1 MPALRIQLQY
11 AQDAGGNLG
20 GAAENRE
27 EKLSGF
33 ARELFTGACGRL
45 PEIDAILAA
54 SAENWRLHRIARV
67 PLAVLRLAVYELLTA
82 GAENERIIINE
93 ALEICRTYADEKAV
107 AFVNGVLGKAADAVG
122 STRELN
128 APERQALTVTE
139 LNTLAKEYLEN
150 LPLFRSV
157 SVKGE
162 LSNVTL
168 HRTGHIYFS
177 IKRRGARPSPP

>member
-1 MPALRIQLQY
+1 MCLLYEYSFNTHKTPGEI
-11 AQDAGGNLG
+11 LG

-67 PLAVLRLAVYELLTA
+67 PLAVLRLA
-82 GAENERIIINE
+82 E

-122 STRELN
+122 
-128 APERQALTVTE
+128 
-139 LNTLAKEYLEN
+139 
-150 LPLFRSV
+150 F
-157 SVKGE
+157 
-162 LSNVTL
+162 
-168 HRTGHIYFS
+168 
-177 IKRRGARPSPP
+177 ARA

>member
-11 AQDAGGNLG
+11 AQDAGGNPRRRG
-20 GAAENRE
+20 GEPGGKALR
-27 EKLSGF
+27 LC
-33 ARELFTGACGRL
+33 ARAVHGACGRL

-122 STRELN
+122 STR
-128 APERQALTVTE
+128 A
-139 LNTLAKEYLEN
+139 
-150 LPLFRSV
+150 
-157 SVKGE
+157 
-162 LSNVTL
+162 
-168 HRTGHIYFS
+168 
-177 IKRRGARPSPP
+177 

>member
-1 MPALRIQLQY
+1 MTRRESREAAMCLLYEYSFNTHKTPGEI
-11 AQDAGGNLG
+11 LG

-122 STRELN
+122 S
-128 APERQALTVTE
+128 
-139 LNTLAKEYLEN
+139 
-150 LPLFRSV
+150 
-157 SVKGE
+157 
-162 LSNVTL
+162 
-168 HRTGHIYFS
+168 
-177 IKRRGARPSPP
+177 ARA

>member
-1 MPALRIQLQY
+1 MRRQCACFTNTASIRTRRR
-11 AQDAGGNLG
+11 GKSS
-20 GAAENRE
+20 AARRRTGE

-122 STRELN
+122 STR
-128 APERQALTVTE
+128 A
-139 LNTLAKEYLEN
+139 
-150 LPLFRSV
+150 
-157 SVKGE
+157 
-162 LSNVTL
+162 
-168 HRTGHIYFS
+168 
-177 IKRRGARPSPP
+177 

>member
-1 MPALRIQLQY
+1 MKRCGDAAACCTQTARRIFVRPTLAPAYPTQTDR
-11 AQDAGGNLG
+11 
-20 GAAENRE
+20 AAENRE

-122 STRELN
+122 STR
-128 APERQALTVTE
+128 A
-139 LNTLAKEYLEN
+139 
-150 LPLFRSV
+150 
-157 SVKGE
+157 
-162 LSNVTL
+162 
-168 HRTGHIYFS
+168 
-177 IKRRGARPSPP
+177 

>member
-1 MPALRIQLQY
+1 MCLLYEYSFNTHKTPGEI
-11 AQDAGGNLG
+11 LG

-67 PLAVLRLAVYELLTA
+67 PLAVLRLAD
-82 GAENERIIINE
+82 NERIIINE

-122 STRELN
+122 
-128 APERQALTVTE
+128 
-139 LNTLAKEYLEN
+139 
-150 LPLFRSV
+150 F
-157 SVKGE
+157 
-162 LSNVTL
+162 
-168 HRTGHIYFS
+168 
-177 IKRRGARPSPP
+177 ARA

>member
-1 MPALRIQLQY
+1 MCLLYEYSFNTHKTPGEI
-11 AQDAGGNLG
+11 LG

-107 AFVNGVLGKAADAVG
+107 AFVNGVLGAIVRSKA
-122 STRELN
+122 
-128 APERQALTVTE
+128 
-139 LNTLAKEYLEN
+139 K
-150 LPLFRSV
+150 
-157 SVKGE
+157 
-162 LSNVTL
+162 
-168 HRTGHIYFS
+168 
-177 IKRRGARPSPP
+177 